1 MATFSNRHYGG
12 VWTDPSL
19 ARWYTLVPVLV
30 SRLELVHA
38 GLTSELPLGAQR
50 SSRTLQDLVWK
61 FFFKKLKKGV
71 ALIIRFDKRET

>member
-1 MATFSNRHYGG
+1 MATFSKRHYGG

-30 SRLELVHA
+30 SRLELVH
-38 GLTSELPLGAQR
+38 GRGNSSSYWGRQR

-61 FFFKKLKKGV
+61 FFLKNLKKRGC
-71 ALIIRFDKRET
+71 INHKI

>member
-1 MATFSNRHYGG
+1 MATFSKRHYGG

-38 GLTSELPLGAQR
+38 GETSELPLGASAKQ
-50 SSRTLQDLVWK
+50 SYSTGFGVEN
-61 FFFKKLKKGV
+61 FFEKFKKKG
-71 ALIIRFDKRET
+71 LH

>member
-1 MATFSNRHYGG
+1 MATFSKRHYGG

-38 GLTSELPLGAQR
+38 GVNSELPLGASAKQ
-50 SSRTLQDLVWK
+50 SYSTGFGVEI
-61 FFFKKLKKGV
+61 FFEKFKKRGCINHK
-71 ALIIRFDKRET
+71 I

>member
-1 MATFSNRHYGG
+1 MATFSKCHYGG

-38 GLTSELPLGAQR
+38 GETSELPLGASAKQ
-50 SSRTLQDLVWK
+50 SYSTGFGVEI
-61 FFFKKLKKGV
+61 FFEKFKKKG
-71 ALIIRFDKRET
+71 LH